1 MKGAHPP
8 YLCPGSGLYE
18 KVLKKIYSS
27 VLFFV
32 LIGHHIISP
41 KNSEKIIR
49 SPLIDDK
56 SMY

>member
-8 YLCPGSGLYE
+8 YLCPASGLYE
-18 KVLKKIYSS
+18 KVLKKIHSS

-32 LIGHHIISP
+32 LIGHHILSP
-41 KNSEKIIR
+41 KNSKKIIC
-49 SPLIDDK
+49 SSLIDDK